1 MVVKKFHPFFVGL
14 SALSIKCVSDG
25 LGKEMSSIPTDHVIN
40 FLQSTYQVQNGLPGV
55 VPASSSTK
63 VGAASKGAILVDEAS
78 RGDGVKK
85 RAGPIGAFGNGF
97 SAGGAECL
105 RSKLGFAACQVWNFS
120 GELKLA
126 TGRAAHAVS
135 GQRTCLKVSVD
146 SPHVSYGIFQEFSG
160 WVGCG
165 HRFQF

>member
-25 LGKEMSSIPTDHVIN
+25 LGKEMSSIPTDHAIN
-40 FLQSTYQVQNGLPGV
+40 FLQSSDQIQNSLPGV

-63 VGAASKGAILVDEAS
+63 VGAASKGAILVDEAA
-78 RGDGVKK
+78 RGGGVKK
-85 RAGPIGAFGNGF
+85 RACPISAFGKGF

-105 RSKLGFAACQVWNFS
+105 RSKLGLAACQVWNFS

-126 TGRAAHAVS
+126 TGCAAHAVS
-135 GQRTCLKVSVD
+135 RQRTCLKVSVD
-146 SPHVSYGIFQEFSG
+146 SPHVSYGIFQELCG